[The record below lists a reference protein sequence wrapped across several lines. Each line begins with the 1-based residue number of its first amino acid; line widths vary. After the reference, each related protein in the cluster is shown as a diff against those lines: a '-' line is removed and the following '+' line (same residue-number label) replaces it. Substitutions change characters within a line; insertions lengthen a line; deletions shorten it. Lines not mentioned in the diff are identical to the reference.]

1 MEFLKSFIMGNDN
14 NQDSNNNN
22 PEDEENNIP
31 EEDDDEQPKQ
41 ESNQEEEEEQV
52 ETLTYSKGLKRYF
65 KLKNK
70 YKNSTGKGNRK
81 RCVGCKRKVGT
92 TFSFEEGKYVATC
105 GNANDPCPLDIQ
117 IRREIYGSKKEQ
129 LKSLKEKESKIK
141 YDIIDLKLRFLFRMI
156 NETDMVD
163 IFSTLKDDF
172 NNTFKEIEEI
182 EKQKLRE
189 KETTIENDEIL
200 KEAYTSLDNAIKEI
214 KSSMREFQ
222 ETQDTQHIE
231 DAVTEYTDEL
241 LPTLRMIQKMK
252 NIRYKMTKG
261 FFYIEKKEPYYQY
274 LVRQHKNHINNDPDE
289 YVKVEGEVIVFKK
302 K

>member
-22 PEDEENNIP
+22 PEDENNQDDYNISEDEDNNQEDDDIP
-31 EEDDDEQPKQ
+31 EDEDEYEDEDEQPKQ
-41 ESNQEEEEEQV
+41 ESNQEEEEEEEQV
-52 ETLTYSKGLKRYF
+52 ETLTYEKGLKRYF

-70 YKNSTGKGNRK
+70 YKNSSGNGNRK

-129 LKSLKEKESKIK
+129 LKTLKEKESQIK

-182 EKQKLRE
+182 EKQKLRR
-189 KETTIENDEIL
+189 KR
-200 KEAYTSLDNAIKEI
+200 KDN
-214 KSSMREFQ
+214 
-222 ETQDTQHIE
+222 
-231 DAVTEYTDEL
+231 
-241 LPTLRMIQKMK
+241 
-252 NIRYKMTKG
+252 
-261 FFYIEKKEPYYQY
+261 
-274 LVRQHKNHINNDPDE
+274 
-289 YVKVEGEVIVFKK
+289 
-302 K
+302 